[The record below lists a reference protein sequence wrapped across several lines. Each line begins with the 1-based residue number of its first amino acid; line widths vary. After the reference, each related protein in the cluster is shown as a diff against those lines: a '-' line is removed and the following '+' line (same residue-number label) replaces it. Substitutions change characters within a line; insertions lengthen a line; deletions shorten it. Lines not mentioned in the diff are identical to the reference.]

1 MDEKTKIINSFQL
14 DLDNNKTELN
24 QIEEAVKF
32 TKEELVILKE
42 QQKKKR
48 SYINYIIR
56 QINRLHRV

>member
-14 DLDNNKTELN
+14 DLSNNKTELN

-42 QQKKKR
+42 KQKKKR